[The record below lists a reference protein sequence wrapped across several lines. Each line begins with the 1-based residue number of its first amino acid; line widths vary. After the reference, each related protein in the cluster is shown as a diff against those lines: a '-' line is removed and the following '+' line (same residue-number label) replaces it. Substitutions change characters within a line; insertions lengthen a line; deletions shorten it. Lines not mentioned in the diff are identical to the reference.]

1 MTEHAYRGDLF
12 GPEDPAR
19 SSAVQVAIGYDSLR
33 IKKETG
39 QEYSLPFSSA
49 QMSRGG
55 FDGLGIIVQGRN
67 EAGQTIYLQLQ
78 DEAFLRE
85 LRDRGPATVQPAV
98 RAMLGQGTA
107 TRAWGY
113 FALIGLVVFLVGGSL
128 ALYFGSGYL
137 AEIVVS
143 HIPHSAEASLGKLT
157 AESLTQ
163 GKQLITEGTVN
174 DGVQTVWK
182 RVLSGI
188 EKNPYT
194 FNLSLVESSTVNAL
208 AAPGGHIV
216 VFSGLLANLESGEE
230 LAGVLAHECAHA
242 LRRHSLKRIAKTAG
256 ISIAFGLFLGD
267 LGGLTGLFTEFGK
280 ELTLLS
286 YSRDDER
293 EADEEAVQ
301 ILVRAGIDP
310 TIFPNFFRRMGEKES
325 SVEKALAIVSTHPSF
340 AERDQRLQTLFA
352 AHREKTFRPI
362 DVDWKRLREALSAT
376 AKLVQKPGQD

>member
-1 MTEHAYRGDLF
+1 MTEHAFRGDLF

-19 SSAVQVAIGYDSLR
+19 SSAVQVHIGYDALQ
-33 IKKETG
+33 ITKETG
-39 QEYSLPFSSA
+39 QKYQLPFSSA

-55 FDGLGIIVQGRN
+55 FDGLAIVVQGCN
-67 EAGQTIYLQLQ
+67 EAGQTLYLQIA
-78 DEAFLRE
+78 DESFLKE
-85 LRDRGPATVQPAV
+85 LRARGPATVQPAV
-98 RAMLGQGTA
+98 RALLGQGTA
-107 TRAWGY
+107 TRVWGY
-113 FALIGLVVFLVGGSL
+113 FALVALVVFLVGGSL

-137 AEIVVS
+137 AELVVS
-143 HIPHSAEASLGKLT
+143 RIPPSAEASLGKLT

-163 GKQLITEGTVN
+163 GKQLITEGRVS
-174 DGVQTVWK
+174 DGVQAVWK

-188 EKNPYT
+188 QKNPYT
-194 FNLSLVESSTVNAL
+194 FELYLVESSTVNAL

-216 VFSGLLANLESGEE
+216 VFTGLLANLENGEE

-242 LRRHSLKRIAKTAG
+242 LRRHSLKRVAKTAG
-256 ISIAFGLFLGD
+256 VSIAFSLFLGD

-293 EADEEAVQ
+293 EADEEGVN

-310 TIFPNFFRRMGEKES
+310 TVFPNFFRRMGEKES

-340 AERDQRLQTLFA
+340 AERDRRLQALFA
-352 AHREKTFRPI
+352 AHRGKTFKPI
-362 DVDWKRLREALSAT
+362 DVDWKQLREALSAT
-376 AKLVQKPGQD
+376 ARLGQKSE